1 MIHANAY
8 SAATPLAKMAAE
20 KGLTILAMSG
30 TPLAELVKTSTLV
43 GESPFVENA
52 PKTIDVNKQLSGY
65 TDNLAHNERF
75 DYFVKAI
82 SEAVNGH
89 FAYARNTVTATIARV
104 TNSVI
109 SAMEGIEPNPVSL
122 FSITI
127 RGIPE
132 PMEQDSFRDSLQGD
146 IVAKVL
152 DPQVYFRFPYMDTEK
167 LTKLIMTGSSV
178 MDERI
183 SAWLAKQDQGLLANV
198 WAKYFTNPE
207 DSRDQQA
214 HLEQASEDEM
224 LVVNLFTRKLK
235 VDMLEGSGLSLDQC
249 NTAVQQ
255 YLEASATSLAN
266 SYKEYV
272 QLSQTDMLVYS
283 RSTEKRS
290 VCVNSEIYRKW
301 IATGGKNEVLFG
313 MVVRGGPMLSTVA
326 EIEENKSDLLLA
338 WNQFVNLSNTRFR
351 NESFMRFTAA
361 LRNSF
366 FSDMKNLD
374 ETEKSHLEQNSHFIE
389 RISALFEEELDRV
402 SPAEQT
408 DIARVVTKLVCKSR
422 YFYTDSY
429 KILSEIDEHM
439 KSDRTMSVEE
449 AAAMAHVEVVADFV
463 AAQLKLA

>member
-8 SAATPLAKMAAE
+8 AAAAPLAKMAAE

-43 GESPFVENA
+43 GESPFLIDA
-52 PKTIDVNKQLSGY
+52 DKTIDVNKHLSGS

-89 FAYARNTVTATIARV
+89 FAYARNTVTAAISRI

-109 SAMEGIEPNPVSL
+109 TSMEGIEPNPVSL
-122 FSITI
+122 FNITI

-152 DPQVYFRFPYMDTEK
+152 DPQFYFRFPYKDTEY
-167 LTKLIMTGSSV
+167 LTKFVMTGSSV
-178 MDERI
+178 MDDRI

-207 DSRDQQA
+207 DSGGQQA
-214 HLEQASEDEM
+214 HLEQADENEM
-224 LVVNLFTRKLK
+224 LVVNLFARKLK
-235 VDMLEGSGLSLDQC
+235 VDVMEDSGLSLDQY

-255 YLEASATSLAN
+255 YLEASATKLSV
-266 SYKEYV
+266 SYKEFM
-272 QLSQTDMLVYS
+272 QLSQTDILVYS
-283 RSTEKRS
+283 RSTENRN
-290 VCVNSEIYRKW
+290 VCVNAEVYRKW
-301 IATGGKNEVLFG
+301 IAAGGKNEVLFG
-313 MVVRGGPMLSTVA
+313 MVVRGGTIFSTVV
-326 EIEENKSDLLLA
+326 EIEEKKDELLQA

-351 NESFMRFTAA
+351 NESFMRFTTA
-361 LRNSF
+361 LRNAF
-366 FSDMKNLD
+366 FSDLKNLD
-374 ETEKSHLEQNSHFIE
+374 ETEKSQLEQNSHFIE
-389 RISALFEEELDRV
+389 RIAALFEEELDKIA
-402 SPAEQT
+402 PAEQT

-422 YFYTDSY
+422 YFYTDSF

-439 KSDRTMSVEE
+439 KADRTMSVES

-463 AAQLKLA
+463 AAQLKLV